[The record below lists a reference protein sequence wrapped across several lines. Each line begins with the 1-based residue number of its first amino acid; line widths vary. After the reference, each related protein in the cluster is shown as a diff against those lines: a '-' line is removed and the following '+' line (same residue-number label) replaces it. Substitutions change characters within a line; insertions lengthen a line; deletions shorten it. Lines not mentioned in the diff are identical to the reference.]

1 MGKIRVLLVD
11 DHTVVRQGLRRILE
25 TDDEIEIVG
34 ETGDG
39 RSAVEMAQR
48 MHPNIVVMD
57 IALPELN
64 GIEATRQIMKRN
76 EGSKVLILTMHS
88 DDVCVRQSLKA
99 GARGYLLKDSEDL
112 DLLKAVKAIGR
123 GGSFFSPAVSKVLL
137 EGYLGDAGGQEVE
150 DNLAL
155 LTDRE
160 REVLQLAA
168 EAVFAAKGFQGAS
181 TREIAARAGVN
192 ISSLHYH
199 WESKE
204 TLYFTVFRNIY
215 DQIVDLL
222 RNTLAPLLARQ
233 DARESAIDATM
244 RQLFD

>member
-39 RSAVEMAQR
+39 RSAAEMAQR
-48 MHPNIVVMD
+48 MNPTVVGMD

-76 EGSKVLILTMHS
+76 ENARVLILTMHS

-112 DLLKAVKAIGR
+112 DLLKAIKAVGR

-137 EGYLGDAGGQEVE
+137 EGYLGDSTGQPVE
-150 DNLAL
+150 DSLSL

-160 REVLQLAA
+160 REVLQLIA
-168 EAVFAAKGFQGAS
+168 EGK
-181 TREIAARAGVN
+181 TNKEIAVLLSVSINTVETHRKH
-192 ISSLHYH
+192 IMEKLDLHN
-199 WESKE
+199 
-204 TLYFTVFRNIY
+204 TA
-215 DQIVDLL
+215 DIV
-222 RNTLAPLLARQ
+222 RFAVRKK
-233 DARESAIDATM
+233 IVH
-244 RQLFD
+244 

>member
-1 MGKIRVLLVD
+1 MPKIRVLLVD

-25 TDDEIEIVG
+25 TDDEIAIVG

-39 RSAVEMAQR
+39 RSAAEMAQK
-48 MHPNIVVMD
+48 MNPNVVVMD

-76 EGSKVLILTMHS
+76 ENARVLILTMHS

-112 DLLKAVKAIGR
+112 DLLKAIKAVGR

-137 EGYLGDAGGQEVE
+137 EGYLGDSTGQPVE
-150 DNLAL
+150 DSLSL

-160 REVLQLAA
+160 REVLQLFS
-168 EAVFAAKGFQGAS
+168 EGK
-181 TREIAARAGVN
+181 TNKEIATLLSVSINTVETHRKH
-192 ISSLHYH
+192 IMEKLDLHN
-199 WESKE
+199 
-204 TLYFTVFRNIY
+204 TA
-215 DQIVDLL
+215 DIV
-222 RNTLAPLLARQ
+222 RFAVRKK
-233 DARESAIDATM
+233 IVH
-244 RQLFD
+244 